1 MSQEAA
7 PATLAF
13 EPAAGLTFK
22 CLRKIPVTEGK
33 STKSKK
39 AGNLSKN
46 AVITVIE
53 SFESNG
59 GGLRVR
65 CSRGWVTARTSN
77 GSKNMEVF
85 SSNADTENDINLLE
99 DLSEMS
105 ANMAATKAEKGN
117 ESREYRKLCKDY
129 QATASK
135 RRPRTMTMAL
145 AERKNVLKETF
156 NTVATPR
163 EEAKVFAQKGQ
174 VNASHIDLVS
184 AIEKRWEPDCEIGIK
199 KMTAILK
206 SEEPMWSFGCK
217 EVREALHEAR
227 SKPTLQMTS
236 SWW

>member
-33 STKSKK
+33 STESKK

-145 AERKNVLKETF
+145 ADTANGGTPGSGTRQHVRYYRGHQDQVLQGVHQWQILQCSSH
-156 NTVATPR
+156 N
-163 EEAKVFAQKGQ
+163 KV
-174 VNASHIDLVS
+174 
-184 AIEKRWEPDCEIGIK
+184 
-199 KMTAILK
+199 
-206 SEEPMWSFGCK
+206 
-217 EVREALHEAR
+217 
-227 SKPTLQMTS
+227 
-236 SWW
+236 